1 MVDVD
6 TQGAGGA
13 GVGAGRVLRRRTAEE
28 WDGIV
33 QESFRS
39 DLAVREVARRH
50 GVSASQLSRRRSR
63 ARREELTSAGL
74 AAAYVPVSVQES
86 GGRAEVTIEG
96 CGVTVRLAGEIDAA
110 GIAAIAVALA
120 GSR

>member
-1 MVDVD
+1 MSDGD
-6 TQGAGGA
+6 SLGAGGP
-13 GVGAGRVLRRRTAEE
+13 GVGAGSALRRRTAEE
-28 WDGIV
+28 WDRIV
-33 QESFRS
+33 QESFTS
-39 DLAVREVARRH
+39 ELAVREVARRH

-63 ARREELTSAGL
+63 ARRGELRS

-86 GGRAEVTIEG
+86 VGPAEATIEG
-96 CGVTVRLAGEIDAA
+96 RGVTVRLAGEIDAA